1 MNPTSFMHIF
11 KRNRTSAKYVC
22 YGLYLYFLGLSF
34 RNTSKALSPFV
45 LKEVMFQFGSG
56 YSIIIHK
63 KYIVKEKGFL
73 NLSLMKP

>member
-11 KRNRTSAKYVC
+11 KRNRTSAKYVY

-45 LKEVMFQFGSG
+45 ERSIVQFRSG

-63 KYIVKEKGFL
+63 KYTVKEKGFL

>member
-22 YGLYLYFLGLSF
+22 YGLYLYFLDLSF
-34 RNTSKALSPFV
+34 RDTSKALSPFV
-45 LKEVMFQFGSG
+45 ERSHV
-56 YSIIIHK
+56 SIWKWLQLIIPK
-63 KYIVKEKGFL
+63 KYTVKEKGFL